1 MKNYIFITLLLV
13 NTTYAD
19 SLFSKG
25 EKSLGVT
32 LGADKSFGNNYT
44 VVGANVNYFVI
55 DNLSIGASYQ
65 AFVGDKPNINEV
77 TVPVTYHLPL
87 ENTTYRPYIG
97 AFYNQTFIGDSAY
110 KDYNVMGGRAG
121 VSLQTSINSFM
132 SLGWVQEFS
141 SSDKQRDT
149 KGYPELTAGFKF

>member
-1 MKNYIFITLLLV
+1 MKKHIVILLLLLNFGV
-13 NTTYAD
+13 AET
-19 SLFSKG
+19 LFSKG
-25 EKSLGVT
+25 DKSLGLT
-32 LGADKSFGNNYT
+32 LGTERSFDNTYT
-44 VVGANVNYFVI
+44 VIGANVNYFII

-65 AFVGDKPNINEV
+65 AFLGDDPSINEL

-87 ENTTYRPYIG
+87 EHTTYRPYIG
-97 AFYNQTFIGDSAY
+97 AFYNQTFIGNEY
-110 KDYNVMGGRAG
+110 KDYNILGGRAG

-141 SSDKQRDT
+141 TSDKQRDK